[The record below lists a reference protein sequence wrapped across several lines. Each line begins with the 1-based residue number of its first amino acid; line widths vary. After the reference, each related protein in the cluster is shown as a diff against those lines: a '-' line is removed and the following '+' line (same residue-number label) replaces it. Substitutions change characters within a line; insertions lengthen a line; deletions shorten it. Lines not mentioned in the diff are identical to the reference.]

1 MNLGYGSR
9 LANVSPHVDDL
20 DDRLKSLESREDSS
34 GLCFEDFLGEM
45 GNCNKRGCNEIVSSL
60 TESKIK
66 EMTDKVH
73 HHDKSLVQGLAQAAG
88 STLNMDEIKLY
99 QIGKP
104 MKNKACPHKI
114 IFRSIPEMT
123 SFLDG

>member
-9 LANVSPHVDDL
+9 LANVSPRVDDL
-20 DDRLKSLESREDSS
+20 DGRLNFLESREDSW

-45 GNCNKRGCNEIVSSL
+45 GKCKKRGFNEIVFSL

-66 EMTDKVH
+66 EMMDKVH
-73 HHDKSLVQGLAQAAG
+73 HYDKCLVQWLAQAAG
-88 STLNMDEIKLY
+88 SSLNMDEIKLY

-104 MKNKACPHKI
+104 VKNKACPHKI